1 MPRTLILQAPRII
14 LPNHVKPK
22 ARTIPIS
29 KQWQHFL
36 IPMPTA
42 PPWPSTSWPP
52 TPHQLRASPSCTEG
66 APSSHLGGHRH
77 TKAGVSLLTP
87 SPGKITLPVLDPRCP
102 RPCHACHHPHAGGPG
117 LRGPHTCHRRA
128 WQPHLRPRT
137 RRTGHHAQWTL
148 PSPPRRSHRAR
159 ARSLARAPLPP
170 ARRRA
175 RPAAAAATAT
185 SILGSPRPLFT
196 NAASAG
202 RRRRRE
208 GRLRPPGDAASFT

>member
-1 MPRTLILQAPRII
+1 MSSQGQNHPNIQAMAA
-14 LPNHVKPK
+14 LPHTH
-22 ARTIPIS
+22 AHRTIMA
-29 KQWQHFL
+29 Q
-36 IPMPTA
+36 
-42 PPWPSTSWPP
+42 
-52 TPHQLRASPSCTEG
+52 HQLAIHPAPAACITLRAEG
-66 APSSHLGGHRH
+66 APSSHLGGHHH
-77 TKAGVSLLTP
+77 TKAGVNLLTL

-117 LRGPHTCHRRA
+117 LRGSHTCHKRA

-148 PSPPRRSHRAR
+148 PSPPRRQHRAH
-159 ARSLARAPLPP
+159 ARGLARAPLPP